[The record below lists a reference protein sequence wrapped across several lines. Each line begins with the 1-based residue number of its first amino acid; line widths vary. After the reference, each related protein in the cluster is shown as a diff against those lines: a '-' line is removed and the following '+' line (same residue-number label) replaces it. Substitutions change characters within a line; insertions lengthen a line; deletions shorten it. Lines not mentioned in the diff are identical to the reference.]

1 MEYSPPGRGGPGPP
15 YSNSQTYERKT
26 IRSPTDSSDSRRQE
40 MGVGDDSMSPSSPS
54 PSMISSSSTQSNDP
68 SHSTSASTGKAELT
82 FQTYKVELQNYY
94 QFITFLVLMQL
105 LNKGSS

>member
-68 SHSTSASTGKAELT
+68 SHSTSASTGKAKLT
-82 FQTYKVELQNYY
+82 FQTYKVELQHLK
-94 QFITFLVLMQL
+94 FLSTTINALHF
-105 LNKGSS
+105 SF

>member
-1 MEYSPPGRGGPGPP
+1 MAYSPPDRGPGPP
-15 YSNSQTYERKT
+15 YSINQSYERKN

-68 SHSTSASTGKAELT
+68 SHTTSASTGKVNKLINPNC
-82 FQTYKVELQNYY
+82 KVFY
-94 QFITFLVLMQL
+94 L
-105 LNKGSS
+105 LLLPRII